1 MNAITVASNYLKN
14 AYDYSSVQFELPE
27 GTALQILDWGL
38 RKIPDR
44 LLAAKGRED
53 DIHVTCKYGIHIT
66 DFTQVRN
73 IFVNERALKITLG
86 KISLFNIG
94 NADVVKIE
102 VDSPDLFRL
111 NLKISSLFEV
121 TDTHPTYQPH
131 VTIAYVKN
139 GVGSQF
145 NGCADF
151 AGKKVTLDTVA
162 FSGKDNRMT
171 VFKLLP

>member
-1 MNAITVASNYLKN
+1 MNAITVASN
-14 AYDYSSVQFELPE
+14 DHSSVQFELPE

-66 DFTQVRN
+66 DYTQLRN
-73 IFVNERALKITLG
+73 LFVNERALKITLG

-102 VDSPDLFRL
+102 VDSPDLYRL
-111 NLKISSLFEV
+111 NQKISSLFEV

-131 VTIAYVKN
+131 ITIAYVKR
-139 GVGSQF
+139 GVGIPF
-145 NGCADF
+145 RGRMDF
-151 AGKKVTLDTVA
+151 AGQKITLDTVV
-162 FSGKDNRMT
+162 FSGKDNWMT
-171 VFKLLP
+171 IFKLPL